1 MAASRVGDKRAI
13 EKEHESSTIDI
24 SSDSESEP
32 EPAKIFHRRIST
44 NKDIRTSVNT
54 QFSNVTYVK

>member
-1 MAASRVGDKRAI
+1 MAASRLGDKRLS
-13 EKEHESSTIDI
+13 EKDHESSVIDI

-44 NKDIRTSVNT
+44 NKDIRTSVRNT
-54 QFSNVTYVK
+54 KTRIAYVD

>member
-1 MAASRVGDKRAI
+1 MSASRVPDARSV
-13 EKEHESSTIDI
+13 EKEAESTSIDI

-44 NKDIRTSVNT
+44 NRDICTSV
-54 QFSNVTYVK
+54 

>member
-1 MAASRVGDKRAI
+1 MAASRVGDKRSA
-13 EKEHESSTIDI
+13 EKDSESAGIDV

-44 NKDIRTSVNT
+44 NKDIRTSVI
-54 QFSNVTYVK
+54 YRKK